1 MPMTSAVSAAL
12 FPPLGRWLVPTL
24 EALTLEAVLSLTGA
38 QSPKACSQFQLECL
52 LSALLIGSLG
62 AHLYALP
69 LRGSKPFKGRACSIT
84 SACYLGEVWV
94 GE

>member
-12 FPPLGRWLVPTL
+12 FPPLGRWLV
-24 EALTLEAVLSLTGA
+24 LTLEAVLSFTGA

-52 LSALLIGSLG
+52 LLALLIGSLG